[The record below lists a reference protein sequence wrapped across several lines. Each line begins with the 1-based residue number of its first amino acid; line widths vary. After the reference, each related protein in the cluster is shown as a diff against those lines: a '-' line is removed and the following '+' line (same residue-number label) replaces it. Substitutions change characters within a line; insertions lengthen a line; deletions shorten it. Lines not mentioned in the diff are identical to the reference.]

1 MPKLVIFDLDN
12 TLINGDSD
20 RNWGIYLSEKK
31 IVGDDF
37 LEKSEKFY
45 NNYYLYME
53 GQCKQN
59 QKLVGLNYLI

>member
-37 LEKSEKFY
+37 LEKSESF
-45 NNYYLYME
+45 LFHP
-53 GQCKQN
+53 C
-59 QKLVGLNYLI
+59 

>member
-31 IVGDDF
+31 IPYDICG
-37 LEKSEKFY
+37 KY
-45 NNYYLYME
+45 IIA
-53 GQCKQN
+53 KQD
-59 QKLVGLNYLI
+59 QEDEIIFG